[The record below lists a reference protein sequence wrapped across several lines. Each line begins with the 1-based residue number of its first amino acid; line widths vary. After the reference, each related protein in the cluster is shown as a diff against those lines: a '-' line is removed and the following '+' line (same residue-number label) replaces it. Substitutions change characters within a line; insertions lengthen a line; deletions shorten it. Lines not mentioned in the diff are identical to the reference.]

1 MVWATTISFACG
13 HSCPTRLLIGK
24 WGGQYCMYVTG
35 SPQSG
40 QVFRYLC
47 WAVPKLL
54 QDVKLRSEKV
64 AQGLSFGL
72 IHTCHQNP
80 LLL

>member
-1 MVWATTISFACG
+1 
-13 HSCPTRLLIGK
+13 
-24 WGGQYCMYVTG
+24 MYVTG